1 MRPFVKK
8 TDAEVWARL
17 FWILAW
23 NETINK
29 PMRPAS
35 APKIVLILGS
45 APDAVRSRE
54 WQRAPFDAIVAINN
68 AWRVRDD
75 WNYLVHAGDFPQSA
89 MPVPDLAR
97 DRKVHTASDYVPAQN
112 AYGGFVYAG
121 ATMSLTSAYWAL
133 HRLKPDVLAFLG
145 CDMNYDQAGPTHFY
159 GYGNADPL
167 RPDVT
172 LQSLEAKTGRL
183 MISAA
188 RQGCICVNLSRL
200 DTSRLV
206 FPRVDIDELAEWS
219 PRDAQLRID
228 SVLRQV
234 DEAQLLRAEIRER
247 TLGYYFPSGEYWL
260 FLDQIDARE
269 LRCLDD
275 LWLAALGRKE
285 TAPTPEC
292 SETVWKVAAA
302 R

>member
-1 MRPFVKK
+1 MPSPLKV
-8 TDAEVWARL
+8 
-17 FWILAW
+17 
-23 NETINK
+23 
-29 PMRPAS
+29 
-35 APKIVLILGS
+35 VLILGS

-75 WNYLVHAGDFPQSA
+75 WNYLLHAGDFPQSA
-89 MPVPDLAR
+89 MPAPELAR
-97 DRKVHTASDYVPAQN
+97 NRKIHTAPDYVPAQN

-133 HRLKPDVLAFLG
+133 HALKPDVLAFLG

-188 RQGCICVNLSRL
+188 RQGCICVNLSCL
-200 DTSRLV
+200 DASRLV
-206 FPRVDIDELAEWS
+206 FPRVDIDELGTWS
-219 PRDAQLRID
+219 LSDAQLRID

-234 DEAQLLRAEIRER
+234 DGTELQRAEIREKM
-247 TLGYYFPSGEYWL
+247 LGYYFPSGEYWL
-260 FLDQIDARE
+260 FLDQIDSRE
-269 LRCLDD
+269 LRCLDSM
-275 LWLAALGRKE
+275 WLAALGRKE
-285 TAPTPEC
+285 TAPALEC
-292 SETVWKVAAA
+292 CSATVWKVAAA